1 MLFLITRLSNL
12 LIKSFYRKDK
22 YNKEVKRLL
31 RLYDGD
37 IVVARDGYNSL
48 ENKRV
53 VKVGDFKELLD
64 AKNIL
69 KKPIV
74 YVRVN
79 DIKSKFIVEDVECIY
94 EYTIKDLDF

>member
-1 MLFLITRLSNL
+1 MLL
-12 LIKSFYRKDK
+12 KAFYRKDR
-22 YNKEVKRLL
+22 YTKEVKKLL
-31 RLYDGD
+31 RVYDDD
-37 IVVARDGYNSL
+37 IVIARNGFVSL

-53 VKVGDFKELLD
+53 VKVSEFKELLD

-79 DIKSKFIVEDVECIY
+79 DIKSKFIVEDADCIY